1 MEKIVNITVLD
12 YSWGK
17 VWRLAIHA
25 SDLDFSDDK
34 DESEAIEE
42 WLVDKGFT
50 LNDLEWMT
58 TDDLDIYTNRDL

>member
-1 MEKIVNITVLD
+1 MKKTFNITVLD

-34 DESEAIEE
+34 DESEAIEQ
-42 WLVDKGFT
+42 WLVDNGFT
-50 LNDLEWMT
+50 LNSLEWME
-58 TDDLDIYTNRDL
+58 TDDSEIYTNVDI

>member
-1 MEKIVNITVLD
+1 MEKILNITVLD
-12 YSWGK
+12 YNWGK

-25 SDLDFSDDK
+25 SELDFSDNK
-34 DESEAIEE
+34 DESEAIEQ
-42 WLVDKGFT
+42 WLVEKEFN